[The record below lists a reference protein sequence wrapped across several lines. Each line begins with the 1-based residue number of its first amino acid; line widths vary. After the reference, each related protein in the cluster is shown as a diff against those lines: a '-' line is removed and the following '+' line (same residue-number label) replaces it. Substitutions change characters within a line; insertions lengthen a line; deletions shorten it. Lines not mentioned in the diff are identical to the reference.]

1 MFAAQWAFLSFI
13 RLRIFSFVLP
23 QNIIYRVLKYMMQSD
38 ALFPS
43 RMQFRILSVLFVV
56 VLVLSLGLLTD
67 DEVVSETVTADCS

>member
-1 MFAAQWAFLSFI
+1 
-13 RLRIFSFVLP
+13 
-23 QNIIYRVLKYMMQSD
+23 MMQSD

-67 DEVVSETVTADCS
+67 DEVASETVS